1 MNRSPLWLAR
11 RERLMKWWAPARFGL
26 FYHYGL
32 FTGGGCS
39 VRESAGYPGTALKYP
54 TAEAFDAATPAPEA
68 VAANLCD
75 AAVRAG
81 ARYVILTALHSG
93 ESMCVLF
100 PTRNPA
106 YNYKT
111 RKDYVGA
118 FLDAAH
124 ARGLK
129 AELYFPMG
137 IGEWDVVDPP
147 MLAEGA
153 RDAPGY
159 FAAFRELLREMRE
172 RYGDRIDGF
181 WLDGRPDT
189 PERAALPAFVKSLW
203 PDAILTSNGDGE
215 LWVDEMD
222 VGTSEEY
229 EEEPSPPYNRW
240 SAYRRNGRWGSTPPR
255 RDFNEDIPHV
265 GKGYYWWWGGEGST
279 DERYTSDRFFLLR
292 QMVAC
297 VGQRGM
303 WNFAPGIAPLVD
315 GSMPAEI
322 QPSLDAIRDFLAWGS
337 EAVFG
342 TQGGER
348 SVLTG
353 AHQGLRALRER
364 RLRPEEDHRPAHR
377 RRTAV
382 PDVGLR
388 PLPRG
393 RRLVRRRPLRRQGPR
408 LRVLAAAPP
417 FLRPLP
423 HPNTPPYTMIPVAIH
438 LTQRDSANLVKRQ
451 RPSAQRT
458 AFS

>member
-1 MNRSPLWLAR
+1 MTRNPIWLAR
-11 RERLMKWWAPARFGL
+11 RERLMKWWANARFGL

-39 VRESAGYPGTALKYP
+39 VHETAGLPGEPLKYP
-54 TAEAFDAATPAPEA
+54 TAEAFDAATPDPEV

-75 AAVRAG
+75 AAVKAG

-93 ESMCVLF
+93 EAMCVLF

-111 RKDYVGA
+111 KKDYVGA

-137 IGEWDVVDPP
+137 HGEWDVVDPP
-147 MLAEGA
+147 MMAEGA
-153 RDAPGY
+153 RDLPGY

-181 WLDGRPDT
+181 WLDGRPEG
-189 PERAALPAFVKSLW
+189 PERASLPGFIKSLW

-215 LWVDEMD
+215 LWVDEFD

-265 GKGYYWWWGGEGST
+265 GKGFYWWWGGEGST
-279 DERYTSDRFFLLR
+279 DERYVNDRFFLLR

-348 SVLTG
+348 SVLTPGYFDHHNSIGWAGVSRPFGREDKLYAMVAQAPTKGFALFETDGFVPKKISDLRTG
-353 AHQGLRALRER
+353 AELPFQMWGSGPYLEGV
-364 RLRPEEDHRPAHR
+364 DWG
-377 RRTAV
+377 
-382 PDVGLR
+382 DVDRYGVKV
-388 PLPRG
+388 
-393 RRLVRRRPLRRQGPR
+393 LV
-408 LRVLAAAPP
+408 
-417 FLRPLP
+417 FE
-423 HPNTPPYTMIPVAIH
+423 
-438 LTQRDSANLVKRQ
+438 
-451 RPSAQRT
+451 
-458 AFS
+458 F

>member
-1 MNRSPLWLAR
+1 MTRNPIWLAR
-11 RERLMKWWAPARFGL
+11 RERLMKWWANARFGL

-39 VRESAGYPGTALKYP
+39 VRESAGEPGAPLFYP
-54 TAEAFDAATPAPEA
+54 TAEAFDAATPDPEV

-75 AAVRAG
+75 AAVRCG

-93 ESMCVLF
+93 EAMCVLF

-111 RKDYVGA
+111 KKDYVGA

-137 IGEWDVVDPP
+137 HGECDVVDPP
-147 MLAEGA
+147 MMAEGA
-153 RDAPGY
+153 QDIPGY
-159 FAAFRELLREMRE
+159 FAAFRELLREMHE

-181 WLDGRPDT
+181 WLDGRPDN
-189 PERAALPAFVKSLW
+189 PERAALPGFIRSLW
-203 PDAILTSNGDGE
+203 PEAILTSNGDGE
-215 LWVDEMD
+215 LWVDGFD

-348 SVLTG
+348 SVLTPGYFDHHNSIGWAGVSHPFGREDRLYAMVTQAPTKGFALFESDGYVPKRITDLRTG
-353 AHQGLRALRER
+353 AELPFQMWGSGPYLEGV
-364 RLRPEEDHRPAHR
+364 DWS
-377 RRTAV
+377 
-382 PDVGLR
+382 DVDRFGVKV
-388 PLPRG
+388 
-393 RRLVRRRPLRRQGPR
+393 LV
-408 LRVLAAAPP
+408 
-417 FLRPLP
+417 FE
-423 HPNTPPYTMIPVAIH
+423 
-438 LTQRDSANLVKRQ
+438 
-451 RPSAQRT
+451 
-458 AFS
+458 F